1 MKKKALSLL
10 LVLSLCLTLLPA
22 AALAAEDTGGTTEQG
37 QTGEHTHYL
46 CTTGDD
52 CTKVGGHGEDGKTTF
67 TAWNNTDSLPTA
79 SGSYYLTQNVT
90 LSKTWHPVYEGVVLC
105 LNGHSITAQG
115 NFDVID
121 LYQNDGAALTLTD
134 CQEEQGSITH
144 ASGTTGGGVSV
155 SQGTFNMYGGK
166 IAGNKATPDTQ
177 GYVKPGGVYVGCDRS
192 KNGVFNMYGGEISG
206 NSAKR
211 GGGVYVYCDYYHKT
225 FGTFNMYGGIITGNN
240 ATLDGGDGG
249 GVFVRSTERQNK
261 VVSKITIGGNA
272 TITGNVTGG
281 SLDSSTG
288 KYTEGT
294 ANNIYLYYTES
305 NYGPTITVNDDFTGA
320 IGVVVNDTNKDKQ
333 LVSGNIDTSRITP
346 DDPAYTINEYGL
358 ATKKPSM
365 HCSDKHCICGSHHGS
380 GVGDHKDRN
389 LISNWQGVDSLGQ
402 ITSAGYYY
410 LKEDVT
416 LTSTWIVP
424 ATGVV
429 LCLNGHTI
437 TGPNADDGDGYAIR
451 VNNQDFV
458 FTLTDCNSN
467 SEQGTIT
474 HAAGAKGGGVD
485 VAIGTFNLFGGKI
498 TGNTR
503 SSGISGVHIGA
514 SRNAI
519 FKMYGGSI
527 NNNQAEFGG
536 VSVDDR
542 GIFHMYRG
550 TIENNTATSVG
561 GGVSINGSATF
572 EMSGGTIKNNTAAK
586 NGGGVYVNDSATF
599 KVSGS
604 AQVADN
610 TVDGKANNVY
620 LPSKTTFTLGGSFGR
635 NTYIGVTT
643 QDVPAD
649 SSTVPVAAGA
659 EGQLDYSNII
669 KSDRDEYRT
678 KCSED
683 KVVLILNSG
692 DVHQHVW
699 NRYVINSADESRIDL
714 FCADDDT
721 PGGWI
726 KLKAPANLKYTGQPI
741 PATLETSPDWKG
753 GTVSA
758 DDIWYSDVSAAGP
771 QHQTAPI
778 SCGTYRAYLLLGENT
793 ACAHIEYTIT
803 EDSSSAKTDISDQI
817 HFADGEL
824 TYTGAGLKYEAASIQ
839 DGYTGSF
846 TYTYAVKGSGSLDTS
861 GLPVAVGT
869 YTVTAAY
876 EDENNFGTKTAA
888 LTVKEKKSDD
898 ATKPSS
904 GGSSGG
910 GSAVTTYPVN
920 TPSKTQSGSVTSTL
934 KNASKGDTVTITVK
948 PDSGFV
954 LDGLTVTDRSGNA
967 LKLTDQGDGKYT
979 FIMPAGKVEVNAAFV
994 PETVSSPFT
1003 DVSTD
1008 TYYAQPVQWA
1018 ADQGITGGV
1027 SKDSFGP
1034 DLSCTR
1040 AQIITFLWRAAGSPE
1055 SGSTVRFSDV
1065 SADSYYAKAVAWA
1078 VEHGITSGTGSG
1090 AFDPDAPCT
1099 RAQSVT
1105 FLYRAL
1111 GQLADGQSAFGDV
1124 PADSYYADA
1133 VAWAVEHGITSGIG
1147 GGLFG
1152 PDHACTR
1159 AQIVTFLY
1167 KTYQGA

>member
-10 LVLSLCLTLLPA
+10 LVLSMCLTLLPT

-37 QTGEHTHYL
+37 QNTETHENHCICGLNHETIGNHTAE
-46 CTTGDD
+46 D
-52 CTKVGGHGEDGKTTF
+52 KPEGGWQ
-67 TAWNNTDSLPTA
+67 AVSSLRDINRA
-79 SGSYYLTQNVT
+79 GYYYLTTDVELTVT
-90 LSKTWHPVYEGVVLC
+90 SAPPTGTVLC
-105 LNGHSITAQG
+105 LNGHSITA
-115 NFDVID
+115 NINNDYAID
-121 LYQNDGAALTLTD
+121 LLDNRTFTLTD
-134 CQEEQGSITH
+134 CKGTGTITR
-144 ASGTTGGGVSV
+144 ASGKTGPGVEV
-155 SQGTFNMYGGK
+155 RNGTFNMYGGS
-166 IAGNKATPDTQ
+166 IT
-177 GYVKPGGVYVGCDRS
+177 
-192 KNGVFNMYGGEISG
+192 G
-206 NSAKR
+206 NSGTAINGGN
-211 GGGVYVYCDYYHKT
+211 GGGVHINSNDKQG
-225 FGTFNMYGGIITGNN
+225 GTFNMYGGSITNNTAKSGGGVYLGIGHPYTKAATFNMYGGSISGNS
-240 ATLDGGDGG
+240 ATAHGG
-249 GVFVRSTERQNK
+249 GVFVSSDSDTRVTCNM
-261 VVSKITIGGNA
+261 TIGGGA
-272 TITGNVTGG
+272 TITGNTLSGN
-281 SLDSSTG
+281 
-288 KYTEGT
+288 
-294 ANNIYLYYTES
+294 ANNVYLYC
-305 NYGPTITVNDDFTGA
+305 NDQNNGPCPTITVENGFNGN
-320 IGVVVNDTNKDKQ
+320 IGVVVNDKNNGKQ

-346 DDPAYTINEYGL
+346 DDPAYTINENGL

-365 HCSDKHCICGSHHGS
+365 HCSDKHCICGSYHGS
-380 GVGDHKDRN
+380 GVGDHTVKN
-389 LISNWQGVDSLGQ
+389 LISNWQGVDSLDN

-410 LKEDVT
+410 LKKDVT

-437 TGPNADDGDGYAIR
+437 TGPNSDDESGYVIKVENGA
-451 VNNQDFV
+451 V
-458 FTLTDCNSN
+458 FTLTDCND
-467 SEQGTIT
+467 EQGKIT
-474 HAAGAKGGGVD
+474 HAAGEKGGGVN
-485 VAIGTFNLFGGKI
+485 VVVGTFHLFGGKI

-503 SSGISGVHIGA
+503 SSGISGVHVAPA
-514 SRNAI
+514 SKAI
-519 FKMYGGSI
+519 FKMYGGTISH
-527 NNNQAEFGG
+527 NQAEFGG

-542 GIFHMYRG
+542 SPFYMYGG
-550 TIENNTATSVG
+550 TIEHNTATIRG
-561 GGVSINGSATF
+561 GGVSINGGATF
-572 EMSGGTIKNNTAAK
+572 EMSGGTITNNTAA
-586 NGGGVYVNDSATF
+586 NYGGGVYVNDSSTF
-599 KVSGS
+599 KVSGQ
-604 AQVADN
+604 AQVTNN
-610 TVDGKANNVY
+610 TVGGKANNVY

-635 NTYIGVTT
+635 DTYIGVTT
-643 QDVPAD
+643 QDVPTD
-649 SSTVPVAAGA
+649 FSTVPVAAGA
-659 EGQLDYSNII
+659 EGQLDYTNII

-683 KVVLILNSG
+683 KVVLVLNSG

-699 NRYVINSADESRIDL
+699 NRYVINSEDESRIDL
-714 FCADDDT
+714 FCTDDDT

-741 PATLETSPDWKG
+741 PATLVTSPDWKG

-758 DDIWYSDVSAAGP
+758 DDIWYSDVSDAGS
-771 QHQTAPI
+771 QRQTAPI
-778 SCGTYRAYLLLGENT
+778 SCGAYRAYLLLGENT

-803 EDSSSAKTDISDQI
+803 EDSSSAKTDVSNQI

-876 EDENNFGTKTAA
+876 EDENNFGTKTAT
-888 LTVKEKKSDD
+888 LTVKEKPSDHT
-898 ATKPSS
+898 TKPSS
-904 GGSSGG
+904 GGGGGG

-1090 AFDPDAPCT
+1090 IFDPDAPCT